1 MILVA
6 VALFMSVAAS
16 CAVATEVGEPDA
28 PRLPG
33 LREKIG
39 QMIVVGFLGNDT
51 GDQWFGE
58 VLTQIRQGKLGG
70 VLYLGRNITD
80 RKAVVGMN
88 AAILDAAGDRPP
100 TLIAI
105 DQEGG
110 IVQRLTGR
118 VGFPE
123 IPSARRIATRI
134 DPQAARETY
143 AELAR
148 HLREWGFNLN
158 LGPVVDVNVN
168 PANPIIGRL
177 GRAYGADPAVVA
189 RYAKAF
195 VQGHREHA
203 VLTAIKHFPGHGS
216 SRGDSHKGLVDVTRS
231 WNRSEL
237 KPYETRIRA
246 GSVDFVMT
254 GHIRNA
260 NSQWLNGRALGSDLE
275 ARLDRPVRLANDA
288 DCFALSEARDG
299 AAAGAGIVF
308 GVILGT
314 GTGGGIVIDG
324 KLLDGAQRI
333 AGEWGH
339 NPLPWPQPDEYPG
352 PQCWCGQTGCLE
364 TWLSGPGIA
373 QDHARRTG
381 ITLTAL
387 EIARSPDPAC
397 QDSMA
402 RHADRLARAL
412 ASVVNLIDPHMIVL
426 GGGVSNV
433 DGLAETV
440 QERLSAHI
448 FSDVR
453 ETRVVRHRHGDS
465 SGVRGAA
472 WLWPAEPR

>member
-1 MILVA
+1 MI
-6 VALFMSVAAS
+6 
-16 CAVATEVGEPDA
+16 
-28 PRLPG
+28 R
-33 LREKIG
+33 IG
-39 QMIVVGFLGNDT
+39 ID
-51 GDQWFGE
+51 
-58 VLTQIRQGKLGG
+58 LGG
-70 VLYLGRNITD
+70 TKIE
-80 RKAVVGMN
+80 AAAMN
-88 AAILDAAGDRPP
+88 AAGDILARERRPTP
-100 TLIAI
+100 GSYGALLDTIVALIAHLES
-105 DQEGG
+105 DYGPAK
-110 IVQRLTGR
+110 
-118 VGFPE
+118 VG
-123 IPSARRIATRI
+123 
-134 DPQAARETY
+134 
-143 AELAR
+143 
-148 HLREWGFNLN
+148 
-158 LGPVVDVNVN
+158 V
-168 PANPIIGRL
+168 
-177 GRAYGADPAVVA
+177 
-189 RYAKAF
+189 
-195 VQGHREHA
+195 GH
-203 VLTAIKHFPGHGS
+203 PGS
-216 SRGDSHKGLVDVTRS
+216 LSPK
-231 WNRSEL
+231 
-237 KPYETRIRA
+237 
-246 GSVDFVMT
+246 T

-381 ITLTAL
+381 TTLTAL
-387 EIARSPDPAC
+387 EIARSPDSAC
-397 QDSMA
+397 RHSMA

-412 ASVVNLIDPHMIVL
+412 ASVVNLIDPHVIVL

-448 FSDVR
+448 FSDVL
-453 ETRVVRHRHGDS
+453 ETRVVRHLHGDS